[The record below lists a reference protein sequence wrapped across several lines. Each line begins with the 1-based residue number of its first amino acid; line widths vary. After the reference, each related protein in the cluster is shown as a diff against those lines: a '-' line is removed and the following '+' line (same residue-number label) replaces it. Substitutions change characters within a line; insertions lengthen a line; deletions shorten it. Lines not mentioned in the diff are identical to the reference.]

1 MKVYDMKHQIK
12 VNKIWFFLSFV
23 ILLTSAYCQTSNSI
37 PKILAEKLNEGHL
50 YIPDSLSPGHYFLVA
65 QTPNSINKDEEVIK
79 SVRKVKIIQNISS
92 LQKEITTDPPQLKQK
107 ELDFSLMPEGG
118 HLVSGLKNK
127 LAFKAVD
134 KYRNP
139 QEVSGTLF
147 ENNKTLIEFKSLHAG
162 MGSFYF
168 IPDSKKEY
176 HIELE
181 GSSKKYILQEI
192 KSKGQVLQLLS
203 NS

>member
-1 MKVYDMKHQIK
+1 MKHQIK

-134 KYRNP
+134 KYRN
-139 QEVSGTLF
+139 
-147 ENNKTLIEFKSLHAG
+147 
-162 MGSFYF
+162 
-168 IPDSKKEY
+168 
-176 HIELE
+176 
-181 GSSKKYILQEI
+181 
-192 KSKGQVLQLLS
+192 
-203 NS
+203 